1 MTEESSFVRK
11 EPCPEC
17 GSRDNLA
24 RYSDGHAY
32 CFGCGHYEHGDGSV
46 SEPSRKS
53 KGTRMEDALTGE
65 FKALPKRGLTEETCR
80 KFGYMVGKDKYG
92 KTVQIAPYHDAQ
104 GRLVAQKLRDAE
116 KNFKC
121 VGNMKEAVLF
131 GQHLW
136 PSGGRRVVITEGEID
151 CMTVSQLQGHK
162 WPVVSV
168 QNGADGAAR
177 SIKQNLQWLNTF
189 EEVVLVFDQDE
200 PKTKKDGTVFYPGQD
215 AARECVILF
224 PPGKCKI
231 AVLPG
236 KDPNELLMAGEGDKV
251 IQAIWNAQTYRP
263 DGIVTIADI
272 RDEVMRPIE
281 WGLPWF
287 LEDLT
292 KLTYGRRYGEIYA
305 FGAGT
310 GVGKT
315 DFLTQQVDYDINT
328 LKVPVALFFMEQQP
342 VETIRRVAGK
352 FAGQRFHV
360 PDAGWTPEQL
370 SDAIAQLEASGKLYL
385 YDNFGA
391 TEWERIRE
399 TIRYLAHSEGVRI
412 FYVDHLTALAAAEED
427 ERKALEAIMAEMG
440 ALVKELDIMILMV
453 SHLATPEGKPHEEGG
468 RVMIRHFKGS
478 RAIGFWCHY
487 MFGLERDQQHE
498 NEVIRSTTTFRV
510 LKDRYTGQ
518 ATGEVLYLGYDVE
531 TGRLFKTEKPEESGP
546 FQDETTSD
554 EDAPF

>member
-1 MTEESSFVRK
+1 MTDDSSFIRK

-24 RYSDGHAY
+24 RYSDGHGY
-32 CFGCGHYEHGDGSV
+32 CFGCGHYEHGDGSDT
-46 SEPSRKS
+46 PPKQI
-53 KGTRMEDALTGE
+53 KGQRMENALRGE

-80 KFGYMVGKDKYG
+80 KFGYMVGKDKHG
-92 KTVQIAPYHDAQ
+92 KTVQIAPYHDEN

-116 KNFKC
+116 KNFSC

-136 PSGGRRVVITEGEID
+136 PTGGRRVVITEGEID
-151 CMTVSQLQGHK
+151 CMTISQLQGHK
-162 WPVVSV
+162 WPVVSIN
-168 QNGADGAAR
+168 NGADGAKN
-177 SIKQNLQWLNTF
+177 SIKKNLQWLNTF

-215 AARECVILF
+215 AARECVALF

-231 AVLPG
+231 ATLPA
-236 KDPNELLMAGEGDKV
+236 KDPNELLMANQGDKI
-251 IQAIWNAQTYRP
+251 IQAIWNAQVHRP

-272 RDEVMRPIE
+272 REEVLKPAE

-292 KLTYGRRYGEIYA
+292 NLTYGRRYGEIYA

-315 DFLTQQVDYDINT
+315 DFLTQQVDHDINV
-328 LKVPVALFFMEQQP
+328 LKIPVALFFMEQQP

-352 FAGQRFHV
+352 FAGHRFHV
-360 PDAGWTPEQL
+360 PDAGWSPDQL
-370 SDAIAQLEASGKLYL
+370 SSAIASLEESGKLYL

-399 TIRYLAHSEGVRI
+399 TIRFLAHSEGVRV

-440 ALVKELDIMILMV
+440 ALVKELDIIIHLV

-498 NEVIRSTTTFRV
+498 NEAIRSTTTFRV

-518 ATGEVLYLGYDVE
+518 ATGQVLYLGYEVE
-531 TGRLFKTEKPEESGP
+531 TGRLFKTEKPDETGP
-546 FQDETTSD
+546 FQDETSD
-554 EDAPF
+554 EEAPF